1 MIPGTP
7 RPGTRDAYLSA
18 VETNTFEHDRA
29 ATEAAAAAR
38 ARFAPGLPPAADGVL
53 ARAEGVARIVA
64 HYDPDPVAVDGVA
77 LYTLLAGGTLDQERG
92 AKLASAETLEF
103 ALALGRLG
111 RFDVSAQWN
120 VAASGPT
127 VLSGAQAEALRKML
141 LAVVADPR
149 LVLARVAEQLWLLRN
164 AKQLPD
170 ADRHRLALQTREV
183 YGPLA
188 NRLGL
193 AHLKWELE
201 DHTFRHLQPDE
212 YRRIASALNEK
223 RADRERYIDAVR
235 TQLAAEL
242 DRAGVSAEIQGRPK
256 HIYSIWRKMQR
267 KHLAFE
273 QVLDVRALR
282 ILVAD
287 VAQCYAALGVVHGL
301 WQYIPGEFDDY
312 VATPKPNGY
321 RSIHT
326 AVLGPGG
333 RPLEVQIRT
342 REMHERAELG
352 VAAHWRYKEGG
363 KRDLG
368 FERKLERLRTLLQP
382 AGAAGEPEGLLDRV
396 SASLF
401 ADRVYVISPKG
412 DVVELPEAA
421 TPLDFAYHVHTSLGH
436 RCRGAKVDGRMVQL
450 DYRLKNGETVE
461 IITAKEPQPS
471 RDWLVESRGFLATKS
486 ARAKVRAWFR
496 REDEA
501 DHRAAGIET
510 VEREI
515 DRQGAKAQVAIT
527 ELAAELGLANADELY
542 VAIGAGD
549 VSPSQ
554 VANALQRRLRARAPE
569 VPPVPSTPATAAE
582 APPESA
588 TGIQVMGVGDLL
600 SSYAR
605 CCRPVPPE
613 AIRGYVTLGRGVT
626 IHRAD
631 CANLRRMREK
641 QPDRVVDVAWGADAT
656 QLYGVEVIIDAYDR
670 RGLVR
675 DITGL
680 LADARLSIDHMNTV
694 TDHAE
699 RVAHMTLG
707 VRVHDLGELD
717 GVLARI
723 AGLQD
728 VIFARR
734 R

>member
-1 MIPGTP
+1 MIPPTP
-7 RPGTRDAYLSA
+7 RGGTGDALLSA
-18 VETNTFEHDRA
+18 VETITFEQDRA
-29 ATEAAAAAR
+29 AAEAAAAVRGKLGAD
-38 ARFAPGLPPAADGVL
+38 LDPAAPALV
-53 ARAEGVARIVA
+53 RAEGIAQIVA
-64 HYDPDPVAVDGVA
+64 HYDPDPVAVEGVA
-77 LYTLLAGGTLDQERG
+77 LHALLSAGALQDDAAAARATPE
-92 AKLASAETLEF
+92 ALEF
-103 ALALGRLG
+103 ARALAHLG
-111 RFDVSAQWN
+111 RFDVSAQWTPG
-120 VAASGPT
+120 AGGPT

-149 LVLARVAEQLWLLRN
+149 LVLARVAEQLWLLRQ
-164 AKQLPD
+164 AKGFDEPE
-170 ADRHRLALQTREV
+170 RRRLALQTREV

-201 DHTFRHLQPDE
+201 DHAFRFLQPDE
-212 YRRIASALNEK
+212 YKRIAVSLNER
-223 RADRERYIDAVR
+223 RADRERYIEAVR
-235 TQLAAEL
+235 EQLAGEL
-242 DRAGVSAEIQGRPK
+242 AKAGVAADIQGRPK
-256 HIYSIWRKMQR
+256 HIYSIWKKMQR

-273 QVLDVRALR
+273 QVLDVRAMR
-282 ILVAD
+282 IVVDD

-301 WQYIPGEFDDY
+301 WPYIPGEFDDY

-326 AVLGPGG
+326 AVIGPGG

-363 KRDLG
+363 KRDAG
-368 FERKLERLRTLLQP
+368 FERKLERLRSLLQP
-382 AGAAGEPEGLLDRV
+382 DGAAPADPDGLIDRV

-401 ADRVYVISPKG
+401 AERVYVISPKG
-412 DVVELPEAA
+412 DVVELPEGA
-421 TPLDFAYHVHTSLGH
+421 TPLDFAYHVHTGLGH

-461 IITAKEPQPS
+461 IIAAKEPQPS

-486 ARAKVRAWFR
+486 ARAKVRSWFR

-501 DHRAAGIET
+501 DHRHAGIES
-510 VEREI
+510 VERELE
-515 DRQGAKAQVAIT
+515 RQGARQSLGVAD
-527 ELAAELGLANADELY
+527 LAAELGLANADELY
-542 VAIGAGD
+542 VAVGAGD
-549 VSPSQ
+549 LSPSQ
-554 VANALQRRLRARAPE
+554 VANAIQRRLKALAPAAA
-569 VPPVPSTPATAAE
+569 PAPSAPAGPSAA
-582 APPESA
+582 APESA
-588 TGIQVMGVGDLL
+588 TGVQVMGVGDLL

-631 CANLRRMREK
+631 CANLRRLREK
-641 QPDRVVDVAWGADAT
+641 QPDRVVDVAWGADAE
-656 QLYGVEVIIDAYDR
+656 QLYGVEVAIDAYDR

-675 DITGL
+675 DITGV
-680 LADARLSIDHMNTV
+680 LADAKLSIDHMNTI

-723 AGLQD
+723 AGLPD

>member
-7 RPGTRDAYLSA
+7 RPGTRDAYFST
-18 VETNTFEHDRA
+18 VETTTFEQDRA
-29 ATEAAAAAR
+29 AAAAAAAAR
-38 ARFAPGLPPAADGVL
+38 GRFAADLPPAAAGVL
-53 ARAEGVARIVA
+53 ARAEGIAQIVA
-64 HYDPDPVAVDGVA
+64 HYDPDPVAVEGVV
-77 LYTLLAGGTLDQERG
+77 LHPLLVGGTLTEER
-92 AKLASAETLEF
+92 AAALASADTLEF
-103 ALALGRLG
+103 ARALGRLG

-120 VAASGPT
+120 VAADGPT

-149 LVLARVAEQLWLLRN
+149 LVLARVAEQLWQLRN
-164 AKQLPD
+164 AKALPE
-170 ADRHRLALQTREV
+170 AERRRLALQTREV

-201 DHTFRHLQPDE
+201 DHAFRYLQPDE
-212 YRRIASALNEK
+212 YRRIAASLNEK
-223 RADRERYIDAVR
+223 RADRERYIEDVR
-235 TQLAAEL
+235 RQLAAEL
-242 DRAGVSAEIQGRPK
+242 ERAGVAAEIQGRPK

-267 KHLAFE
+267 KQLAFE
-273 QVLDVRALR
+273 QVLDVRAVR
-282 ILVAD
+282 ILVDD
-287 VAQCYAALGVVHGL
+287 VAGCYAALGVVHGL

-333 RPLEVQIRT
+333 KALEVQLRT

-363 KRDLG
+363 KRDAG
-368 FERKLERLRTLLQP
+368 FERKLERLRALLQP
-382 AGAAGEPEGLLDRV
+382 AGGDADGLLDRV

-412 DVVELPEAA
+412 DVVELPEGA
-421 TPLDFAYHVHTSLGH
+421 TPLDFAYHVHTGLGH

-450 DYRLKNGETVE
+450 DYRLRNGETVE
-461 IITAKEPQPS
+461 IIAAKEPQPS

-486 ARAKVRAWFR
+486 ARAKVRSWFR

-510 VEREI
+510 VEREF
-515 DRQGAKAQVAIT
+515 DRQGAKAAIALA
-527 ELAAELGLANADELY
+527 ELAAELDLANPDELY
-542 VAIGAGD
+542 VAVGAGD
-549 VSPSQ
+549 VSASQ
-554 VANALQRRLRARAPE
+554 VANALQRLLRARAPE
-569 VPPVPSTPATAAE
+569 TPAAPAAAAAGPTAA
-582 APPESA
+582 PESA
-588 TGIQVMGVGDLL
+588 TGVQVMGVGDLL

-631 CANLRRMREK
+631 CANLRRMRER
-641 QPDRVVDVAWGADAT
+641 QPDRVVAVAWGADAT
-656 QLYGVEVIIDAYDR
+656 RLYGVDVTIDAYDR

-675 DITGL
+675 DITAV
-680 LADARLSIDHMNTV
+680 LADAKLSIDRMNTV

-707 VRVHDLGELD
+707 VRVHDLRELD

-723 AGLQD
+723 AGLPD

>member
-7 RPGTRDAYLSA
+7 RRGTGDARLSA
-18 VETNTFEHDRA
+18 VETITFEQDRGA
-29 ATEAAAAAR
+29 AEAAGAVRQKLGAGLEAAAT
-38 ARFAPGLPPAADGVL
+38 PTL
-53 ARAEGVARIVA
+53 ARAEGVAQIVA
-64 HYDPDPVAVDGVA
+64 HYDPDPAAVEGVAV
-77 LYTLLAGGTLDQERG
+77 YTLLA
-92 AKLASAETLEF
+92 ASALTDEQAAKRASPEAVEF
-103 ALALGRLG
+103 ARALAHLG
-111 RFDVSAQWN
+111 RFDVSAQWT
-120 VAASGPT
+120 AGGSGPT

-149 LVLARVAEQLWLLRN
+149 LVLARVAEQLWLLRQ
-164 AKQLPD
+164 AKTFDEAEQ
-170 ADRHRLALQTREV
+170 RRLALQTREV

-201 DHTFRHLQPDE
+201 DHAFRFLEPGE
-212 YRRIASALNEK
+212 YRRIAASLNE
-223 RADRERYIDAVR
+223 RRTDRERYIEAVR
-235 TQLAAEL
+235 EQLATEL
-242 DRAGVSAEIQGRPK
+242 AKAGVCADIQGRPK

-267 KHLAFE
+267 KQLAFE

-282 ILVAD
+282 ILVDD

-301 WQYIPGEFDDY
+301 WPYIPGEFDDY

-326 AVLGPGG
+326 AVLGPGD

-342 REMHERAELG
+342 RDMHERAELG

-363 KRDLG
+363 KRDAG
-368 FERKLERLRTLLQP
+368 FERKLERLRAMLQP
-382 AGAAGEPEGLLDRV
+382 DGAATADPEGLLDRV
-396 SASLF
+396 TASLF
-401 ADRVYVISPKG
+401 AERVYVISPKG
-412 DVVELPEAA
+412 DVVELPEGA
-421 TPLDFAYHVHTSLGH
+421 TPLDFAYHVHTGLGH

-450 DYRLKNGETVE
+450 DHRLKNGETVE
-461 IITAKEPQPS
+461 IIAAKEPQPS
-471 RDWLVESRGFLATKS
+471 RDWLVESLGFLATKS
-486 ARAKVRAWFR
+486 ARAKVRSWFR

-501 DHRAAGIET
+501 DHRQAGIET
-510 VEREI
+510 VEREL
-515 DRQGAKAQVAIT
+515 DRQGAKLTVGVA
-527 ELAAELGLANADELY
+527 ELAAELGLQNADELY
-542 VAIGAGD
+542 VAVGAGD
-549 VSPSQ
+549 LSASQ
-554 VANALQRRLRARAPE
+554 VANAIQRRQKALAPAA
-569 VPPVPSTPATAAE
+569 PASASASPATSAA
-582 APPESA
+582 PESA

-631 CANLRRMREK
+631 CANLRRMKEK
-641 QPDRVVDVAWGADAT
+641 QPDRVVDVAWGADAS
-656 QLYGVEVIIDAYDR
+656 QLYGVEVVIDAYDR

-675 DITGL
+675 DITGV
-680 LADARLSIDHMNTV
+680 LADAKLSIDRMNTI

-723 AGLQD
+723 AGLPD

>member
-7 RPGTRDAYLSA
+7 RPGTRGAHFST
-18 VETNTFEHDRA
+18 VETTTFEHDRN
-29 ATEAAAAAR
+29 AAAASAAACAR
-38 ARFAPGLPPAADGVL
+38 LRAGLAPERVDALV
-53 ARAEGVARIVA
+53 RAGEVAQIVA
-64 HYDPDPVAVDGVA
+64 HYDPDPAAIEGTA
-77 LYTLLAGGTLDQERG
+77 LYALLDAQAITEDVA
-92 AKLASAETLEF
+92 AKHATTDALEF
-103 ALALGRLG
+103 ARELVRLG

-120 VAASGPT
+120 VAAAGPT

-149 LVLARVAEQLWLLRN
+149 LVLARVAEQLWRLRN
-164 AKQLPD
+164 AKGLPD
-170 ADRHRLALQTREV
+170 AERRRLALQTREV

-201 DHTFRHLQPDE
+201 DHAFRFLEPDE
-212 YRRIASALNEK
+212 YRRIAVSLNEK
-223 RADRERYIDAVR
+223 RADRERYIDDVR
-235 TQLAAEL
+235 SQLATEL
-242 DRAGVSAEIQGRPK
+242 AKAGIPADIQGRPK

-267 KHLAFE
+267 KQLAFE
-273 QVLDVRALR
+273 QVLDVRAMR
-282 ILVAD
+282 ILVDD
-287 VAQCYAALGVVHGL
+287 VAQCYGALGVVHGL

-333 RPLEVQIRT
+333 KALEVQIRT
-342 REMHERAELG
+342 REMHDRAELG

-363 KRDLG
+363 KRDAG
-368 FERKLERLRTLLQP
+368 FEKKLERLRALLQP
-382 AGAAGEPEGLLDRV
+382 AGGNAESEGLLDRV

-401 ADRVYVISPKG
+401 VDRVYVVSPKG
-412 DVVELPEAA
+412 DVVELPDGA
-421 TPLDFAYHVHTSLGH
+421 TPLDFAYHVHTGLGH

-450 DYRLKNGETVE
+450 DYRLRNGESVE

-486 ARAKVRAWFR
+486 ARAKVRSWFR

-510 VEREI
+510 IEREL
-515 DRQGAKAQVAIT
+515 DRQGAKPDVTVA
-527 ELAAELGLANADELY
+527 ELAAEFSLANADELY
-542 VAIGAGD
+542 VAVGAGD
-549 VSPSQ
+549 VTPTQ
-554 VANALQRRLRARAPE
+554 VSNAIQRRQRAHAPE
-569 VPPVPSTPATAAE
+569 PTPPASAPAAA
-582 APPESA
+582 AAPESA
-588 TGIQVMGVGDLL
+588 AGVQVMGVGDLL

-631 CANLRRMREK
+631 CSNLRRMRER
-641 QPDRVVDVAWGADAT
+641 QPDRVVDVAWGADAAR
-656 QLYGVEVIIDAYDR
+656 LYGVEVSVDAYDR

-675 DITGL
+675 DITSV
-680 LADARLSIDHMNTV
+680 LADAKLSIDHMNTI

-707 VRVHDLGELD
+707 VRVHDLRELD
-717 GVLARI
+717 GVLQRI
-723 AGLQD
+723 AGLPE